1 MFSKT
6 LRPSRPLRILKKSL
20 KKSHATPLCMRR
32 KISML
37 PKTIFTKDHTEFPP
51 IFRLLEEFDKY
62 SRSVDQPTT
71 RISQFRSFTPK
82 FDVKELPESYELYG
96 ELPGIDQKDI
106 EIEFTDT
113 STLTISGHTQRTHTQ
128 GSEPI
133 DFTEDGNSQ
142 TSDTYSPERPHDK
155 TFGNVDSQKSLDKPN
170 DTSKS
175 KVTEES
181 EEKFWV
187 MERSVGEFSRSFTFP
202 AQVDE
207 ENVTASMS
215 NGVLTVIVPKTKKQ
229 SVRKITIQ

>member
-6 LRPSRPLRILKKSL
+6 LRPSQPLRVLKKSL
-20 KKSHATPLCMRR
+20 QRPYATPLCIRR

-37 PKTIFTKDHTEFPP
+37 PKTIFTKDQTEFPP

-62 SRSVDQPTT
+62 SRSVDQPAT
-71 RISQFRSFTPK
+71 RISRFRSFTPK
-82 FDVKELPESYELYG
+82 FDVKELPDAYELHG

-113 STLTISGHTQRTHTQ
+113 STLTINGHTQRTYTQ
-128 GSEPI
+128 GSIPN
-133 DFTEDGNSQ
+133 DFTEDGNSHA
-142 TSDTYSPERPHDK
+142 SDAKISERSHDT
-155 TFGNVDSQKSLDKPN
+155 TFENADSEKSLDKST
-170 DTSKS
+170 DSTKS
-175 KVTEES
+175 KATEET

-187 MERSVGEFSRSFTFP
+187 MERSFGEFSRSFTFP

-215 NGVLTVIVPKTKKQ
+215 NGILTVIVPKTKKQ
-229 SVRKITIQ
+229 SIRKITIQ

>member
-6 LRPSRPLRILKKSL
+6 LRPFRPLRVLKKSL
-20 KKSHATPLCMRR
+20 ERSHATPLCMKR

-37 PKTIFTKDHTEFPP
+37 PKTIFTKDQTEFPP

-82 FDVKELPESYELYG
+82 FDVKELPDSYELHG

-113 STLTISGHTQRTHTQ
+113 STLNISGHTQRTHTQ
-128 GSEPI
+128 GSVPN
-133 DFTEDGNSQ
+133 DFTEDGNSRTTDTN
-142 TSDTYSPERPHDK
+142 TSERSHDT
-155 TFGNVDSQKSLDKPN
+155 TFGNADSQKSSDKSTDAVKN
-170 DTSKS
+170 N
-175 KVTEES
+175 VTEES